1 MGRVTPGSTG
11 MTMEE
16 RERKPVHPEGESGTD
31 GADTGQDGVLD
42 YPSDGTGGADTGQ
55 DGVLGSPSD
64 GTGLQPQGRIHV
76 MTCIRMHV
84 ITSLF
89 G

>member
-1 MGRVTPGSTG
+1 MVGRVTPNSTG
-11 MTMEE
+11 LPTEE
-16 RERKPVHPEGESGTD
+16 RAEAVHPEGESGTD
-31 GADTGQDGVLD
+31 
-42 YPSDGTGGADTGQ
+42 GADTGQ